1 MKTEVIVEQY
11 NNGISLKWKD
21 IKGDIEPEA
30 VVALDNDKTRTIG
43 KIIWDDITLM
53 MDRESCN
60 VIKMTIEYQAIK
72 EEQ

>member
-1 MKTEVIVEQY
+1 MKVEVIVEQY

-21 IKGDIEPEA
+21 VEGDIEPEA
-30 VVALDNDKTRTIG
+30 VVALNNDKTHTIG

-53 MDRESCN
+53 MDQELCN
-60 VIKMTIEYQAIK
+60 VVKMTIEYQAVK